1 MNLSKNDRFSVWSLG
16 NRSLLF
22 QIHPYLFFTTICRCR
37 ISNFTSAPASN
48 KRRKVSIS
56 EYLSNVPDR
65 RKFLKPSSSNTTCTL
80 YQRDKTAI
88 MSSRLR
94 SSKQNTSS
102 FHEVYERRDKA
113 YSSISDK
120 IIEMGP
126 YRDRGE
132 TLSMMINALGDLI
145 A

>member
-1 MNLSKNDRFSVWSLG
+1 MSLG
-16 NRSLLF
+16 GGACDNKALIELLKENGKL
-22 QIHPYLFFTTICRCR
+22 IYLRRNEEEMLPVILKHG
-37 ISNFTSAPASN
+37 IPA
-48 KRRKVSIS
+48 
-56 EYLSNVPDR
+56 
-65 RKFLKPSSSNTTCTL
+65 FLDENNLK
-80 YQRDKTAI
+80 
-88 MSSRLR
+88 
-94 SSKQNTSS
+94 SS

-113 YSSISDK
+113 YSSIADK